1 MERQLCVHLQALGE
15 TGGHGFRVLCVPKGI
30 KTYWGGNV

>member
-15 TGGHGFRVLCVPKGI
+15 TGGRGIVVLCVPDGI
-30 KTYWGGNV
+30 KAY